1 MCINK
6 LIFLLLTIVAA
17 VLLFFLET
25 QPYSHRLF
33 IQLWNLGHAALFFVG
48 TFAFLIIRRR
58 EGVQSKLALLVL
70 SVTVLALLTEAL
82 QMLAPTRSFSL
93 IDIINDLIGA
103 GLAITL
109 FRYITKKISISKVMI
124 ISSVCII
131 TLGSLTSNFFLYVYD
146 EWQMHQDFPKIAN
159 FENRQE
165 LTRWSGD
172 IARTDTY
179 VADGHYSSLQVNLS
193 NKKYSGATLH
203 HLPNNWQN
211 FDKLMFSI
219 WVEQT
224 TMLTLRIH
232 DKYHVA
238 LDNPQR
244 NQYQDRFNQA
254 ISLQQGWNHL
264 SISIQQIK
272 SGPAKRSLDVSNI
285 KSIGIFSTEPHD
297 TDVFIIDS
305 MVLK

>member
-1 MCINK
+1 MYINK
-6 LIFLLLTIVAA
+6 LIFLLFTIVSA
-17 VLLFFLET
+17 VLLFFLNI

-33 IQLWNLGHAALFFVG
+33 VQLWNLGHTALFFIG
-48 TFAFLIIRRR
+48 TCTFLMIRHR
-58 EGVQSKLALLVL
+58 EGVRSNLALLVL

-82 QMLAPTRSFSL
+82 QMLVPTRSFSL

-109 FRYITKKISISKVMI
+109 FQYISKKVSILKVMI

-146 EWQMHQDFPKIAN
+146 EWQMHQEFPTIAN
-159 FENRQE
+159 FECRQE
-165 LTRWSGD
+165 LSRWSGD
-172 IARTDTY
+172 IALNDTY
-179 VADGHYSSLQVNLS
+179 VVDGHYSLRVNLS
-193 NKKYSGATLH
+193 SDKHSGATLH
-203 HLPNNWQN
+203 HLPNNWQD
-211 FDKLMFSI
+211 FDNLMLSI

-224 TMLTLRIH
+224 TKLTLRIH

-244 NQYQDRFNQA
+244 NQYQDRFNEA

-272 SGPAKRSLDVSNI
+272 SGPAKRSLDVSKI

-297 TDVFIIDS
+297 TDVFMIDS
-305 MVLK
+305 MELK